1 MSRRGDNI
9 RKRKDGRWEGRYIIS
24 RNSVGKAAYR
34 SIYGKTYTEVKEKL
48 ILCVKENKIQTRGS
62 HDSVN
67 DIAIRWLND
76 VKMYQKHATY
86 IKYEYIY
93 SNHIKQHIGKKK
105 INDITPDDCTELLIC
120 EYNNGTNLNV
130 TLSDSTINSIRN
142 VLTQIIRYG
151 TKDYSFKISDN
162 IKCLKRKDTKNIKIF
177 SKDEQQKIFQA
188 LLKNMNCYN
197 LGIYICMLTGMRLG
211 EICALRK
218 SDINLSQK
226 TITINQTV
234 QRVKTDSSVTKTELL
249 ISTPKTMN
257 SNRIIPIC
265 DMLFS
270 ILCEYMVDTE
280 YIVNGE
286 KVMEPRTYQ
295 YYFKNLLISL
305 SNETKNFHAL
315 RHTFA
320 TNCIESGMDPKCL
333 SEILGHSD
341 VKTTLNKYVHPSLE
355 QKMNQINSITID
367 YGNLHGQVV

>member
-9 RKRKDGRWEGRYIIS
+9 RKRADGRWEGRYIIS
-24 RNSVGKAAYR
+24 RNSVGKAVYR

-48 ILCVKENKIQTRGS
+48 ILCVKENTVQTGDS
-62 HDSVN
+62 NDSVN
-67 DIAIRWLND
+67 DIAIRWLDD
-76 VKMYQKHATY
+76 VKKYQKHATY
-86 IKYEYIY
+86 VKYEYIY
-93 SNHIKQHIGKKK
+93 TNHIKQHIGEKK
-105 INDITPDDCTELLIC
+105 IRDITPDDCAELLIY
-120 EYNNGTNLNV
+120 EYSSGTNQCV
-130 TLSDSTINSIRN
+130 TLSESTMNSIRN

-162 IKCLKRKDTKNIKIF
+162 IKCLKKKDTKNIKIF
-177 SKDEQQKIFQA
+177 SRDEQQKVFQA

-211 EICALRK
+211 EICALRT

-234 QRVKTDSSVTKTELL
+234 QRVKTDSSITKTELV
-249 ISTPKTMN
+249 ISTPKTVN

-270 ILCEYMVDTE
+270 ILSEYMVDTE

-305 SNETKNFHAL
+305 SIETKNFHTL

-367 YGNLHGQVV
+367 YGKLHGQVV

>member
-9 RKRKDGRWEGRYIIS
+9 RKRSDGRWEGRYIIS
-24 RNSVGKAAYR
+24 RNSVGKAVYR

-48 ILCVKENKIQTRGS
+48 MLCVKENKMQTGDS
-62 HDSVN
+62 NDSVN

-76 VKMYQKHATY
+76 VKKYQKHSTY
-86 IKYEYIY
+86 IKYEYVY
-93 SNHIKQHIGKKK
+93 NNHIKQHIGKKK
-105 INDITPDDCTELLIC
+105 INDITPDDCAELLIC
-120 EYNNGTNLNV
+120 EYSNGTNQCV
-130 TLSDSTINSIRN
+130 TLSDSTMNSIRN

-162 IKCLKRKDTKNIKIF
+162 IKCLKKKDTKSIKIF
-177 SKDEQQKIFQA
+177 SKDEQQKVFQA

-226 TITINQTV
+226 TITINRTV
-234 QRVKTDSSVTKTELL
+234 QRVKTDSSITKTELV
-249 ISTPKTMN
+249 ISTPKTMS

-305 SNETKNFHAL
+305 SIETKNFHAL

-367 YGNLHGQVV
+367 YGNLHGQVI

>member
-9 RKRKDGRWEGRYIIS
+9 RRRKDGRWEGRYIIS
-24 RNSVGKAAYR
+24 RNSVGKAVYR
-34 SIYGKTYTEVKEKL
+34 SIYGKTYAEVKEKL
-48 ILCVKENKIQTRGS
+48 ILCVKENKIKTGVNIN
-62 HDSVN
+62 SVN
-67 DIAIRWLND
+67 DIAIKWLNE
-76 VKMYQKHATY
+76 VKIYQKHATY

-93 SNHIKQHIGKKK
+93 INHIKQHIGDKM
-105 INDITPDDCTELLIC
+105 IYDITTDDCTELLSF
-120 EYNNGTNLNV
+120 EYCNGSNKNL
-130 TLSDSTINSIRN
+130 TLSDSIMNSIRN

-151 TKDYSFKISDN
+151 TKDYSFKINGN
-162 IKCLKRKDTKNIKIF
+162 ISHKNEDTKCVKIF
-177 SKDEQQKIFQA
+177 SKDEQKIIIQT
-188 LLKNMNCYN
+188 LLKDMNCYN

-218 SDINLSQK
+218 SDINLSLK
-226 TITINQTV
+226 TITISQTV
-234 QRVKTDSSVTKTELL
+234 QRVKTNNSITKTELV
-249 ISTPKTMN
+249 ISAPKTMN

-270 ILCEYMVDTE
+270 ILCEYMTDTS

-295 YYFKNLLISL
+295 YYFKKLLTSL
-305 SNETKNFHAL
+305 SIETKNFHAL

-320 TNCIESGMDPKCL
+320 TNCIESGMEPKCL

-355 QKMNQINSITID
+355 QKINQINSISLD
-367 YGNLHGQVV
+367 YGNTCGQIV

>member
-9 RKRKDGRWEGRYIIS
+9 RKRSDGRWEGRYIIS
-24 RNSVGKAAYR
+24 RNSVGKAVYR

-48 ILCVKENKIQTRGS
+48 VLCVKENKIQTGDS
-62 HDSVN
+62 NDSVN

-76 VKMYQKHATY
+76 VKKYQKHATY

-105 INDITPDDCTELLIC
+105 INDITLEDCTELLTH
-120 EYNNGTNLNV
+120 EYSSGTNQCV
-130 TLSDSTINSIRN
+130 TLSDSTMNSIRN

-162 IKCLKRKDTKNIKIF
+162 IKCLKKKDTKNIKIF
-177 SKDEQQKIFQA
+177 SKGEQQKVFQA

-197 LGIYICMLTGMRLG
+197 LGIYICMLTGIRLG
-211 EICALRK
+211 EICALRR

-234 QRVKTDSSVTKTELL
+234 QRVKTDSSITKTELV

-286 KVMEPRTYQ
+286 RVMEPRTYQ

-305 SNETKNFHAL
+305 SIETKNFHAL

-367 YGNLHGQVV
+367 CGNLHGRVV